1 MENKGKIK
9 KGQVLNPSGHPKGSK
24 NKATQEIREYF
35 KMFVENNMGQFEKD
49 FKELTPQERI
59 KTLIEL
65 SKMILPK
72 QLEAE
77 VNEVPEPQTIT
88 FVMIDSEGNS
98 VEEKVN

>member
-9 KGQVLNPSGHPKGSK
+9 KGQILNPSGRPKGSK
-24 NKATQEIREYF
+24 NKATQGIRECF

-88 FVMIDSEGNS
+88 FVTIDSEGNR

>member
-9 KGQVLNPSGHPKGSK
+9 KGQILNPSGRPKGSK
-24 NKATQEIREYF
+24 NKATQGIRECF

-88 FVMIDSEGNS
+88 FVMIDSEGNR
-98 VEEKVN
+98 VEEKGE